1 MDTNK
6 KNREELKSYFR
17 KGAVP
22 TEEHFALLIDSVPN
36 IIDDELDKKLEE
48 EAVEPETSAE
58 PEESNEPEILTI
70 PADGEWH
77 SLPVEGAARQGIAG
91 CRIYKIYASYYDKRN
106 YEYAMCEAK
115 ASHRSGKDREIT
127 SPQSHWWG
135 WSGEIKIRWYHKDG
149 QLYLQMRSKGNKKGV
164 DGIKYRIAE
173 LWNFTDCV

>member
-48 EAVEPETSAE
+48 ETVEPETSAE
-58 PEESNEPEILTI
+58 PEESNGPEILTI
-70 PADGEWH
+70 PADGEWP

-91 CRIYKIYASYYDKRN
+91 CRIYQIYASYYDKRN
-106 YEYAMCEAK
+106 YEYAMCEVK
-115 ASHRSGKDREIT
+115 ASHRSGKDREIA

-149 QLYLQMRSKGNKKGV
+149 QLYLQMRSKGNKRGV
-164 DGIKYRIAE
+164 DGIKYRITE
-173 LWNFTDCV
+173 LWNFTDSV

>member
-58 PEESNEPEILTI
+58 PEESNGAEILTI

-91 CRIYKIYASYYDKRN
+91 CRIYQIYASYYDKRN

-173 LWNFTDCV
+173 LWNFTDSV

>member
-48 EAVEPETSAE
+48 ETVEPETSAE
-58 PEESNEPEILTI
+58 PEESNGPEILTI

-77 SLPVEGAARQGIAG
+77 SLPVEGAVRQGIAG
-91 CRIYKIYASYYDKRN
+91 CRIYQIYASYYDKRN

-115 ASHRSGKDREIT
+115 ASHRSGKDREIA

-149 QLYLQMRSKGNKKGV
+149 QLFLQMRSKGNKRGV
-164 DGIKYRIAE
+164 DGIKYRITE
-173 LWNFTDCV
+173 LWNFTDSV

>member
-173 LWNFTDCV
+173 LWNFTDSV

>member
-58 PEESNEPEILTI
+58 PEESNGPEILTI

-91 CRIYKIYASYYDKRN
+91 CRIYQIYASYYDKRN

-115 ASHRSGKDREIT
+115 ASHRSGKDKEIT

-164 DGIKYRIAE
+164 DGIKYRITE
-173 LWNFTDCV
+173 LWNFTDSV

>member
-58 PEESNEPEILTI
+58 PEESNGPEILTI
-70 PADGEWH
+70 PADGKWH
-77 SLPVEGAARQGIAG
+77 SLPVEGAAKQGIAG
-91 CRIYKIYASYYDKRN
+91 CRIYQIYASYYDKRN

-135 WSGEIKIRWYHKDG
+135 WSGEIKLRWYHKDG

-164 DGIKYRIAE
+164 DGIKYRITE
-173 LWNFTDCV
+173 LWNFTDSV

>member
-48 EAVEPETSAE
+48 EAVKPETSAE
-58 PEESNEPEILTI
+58 PEESNGPEILTI

-91 CRIYKIYASYYDKRN
+91 CRIYQIYASYYDKRN

-164 DGIKYRIAE
+164 DGIKYRITE
-173 LWNFTDCV
+173 LWNFTDSV

>member
-91 CRIYKIYASYYDKRN
+91 CRIYKIYASYFDKRN

-173 LWNFTDCV
+173 LWNFTDSV

>member
-58 PEESNEPEILTI
+58 PEESNGPEILTI

-91 CRIYKIYASYYDKRN
+91 CRIYQIYASYYDKRN

-173 LWNFTDCV
+173 LWNFTDSV

>member
-48 EAVEPETSAE
+48 ETVEPETSAE
-58 PEESNEPEILTI
+58 PEESNGPEILTI

-91 CRIYKIYASYYDKRN
+91 CRIYQIYASYYNKRN

-115 ASHRSGKDREIT
+115 ASHRSGKDREIA
-127 SPQSHWWG
+127 SPKSHWWG

-149 QLYLQMRSKGNKKGV
+149 QLYLQMRSKGNKRGV
-164 DGIKYRIAE
+164 DGIKYRITE
-173 LWNFTDCV
+173 LWNFTDSV

>member
-48 EAVEPETSAE
+48 EAVEPETSVE

-91 CRIYKIYASYYDKRN
+91 CRIYQIYASYYDKRN

-173 LWNFTDCV
+173 LWNFTDSV

>member
-58 PEESNEPEILTI
+58 PEESNGPEILTI

-91 CRIYKIYASYYDKRN
+91 CRIYQIYASYYDKRN

-164 DGIKYRIAE
+164 DSIKYRIAE
-173 LWNFTDCV
+173 LWNFTDSV

>member
-58 PEESNEPEILTI
+58 PEESNGPEILTI

-91 CRIYKIYASYYDKRN
+91 CRIYQIYASYYDKRN

-149 QLYLQMRSKGNKKGV
+149 QLYLQMRSKGNKRGV
-164 DGIKYRIAE
+164 DSIKYRITE
-173 LWNFTDCV
+173 LWNFTDSV

>member
-58 PEESNEPEILTI
+58 PEESNGPEILTI

-91 CRIYKIYASYYDKRN
+91 CRIYQIYASYYDKRN

-149 QLYLQMRSKGNKKGV
+149 QLYLQMRSKGNKRGV
-164 DGIKYRIAE
+164 DSIKYRITE
-173 LWNFTDCV
+173 LWNFIDSV

>member
-48 EAVEPETSAE
+48 ETVEPETSAE
-58 PEESNEPEILTI
+58 PEESNGPEILTI

-91 CRIYKIYASYYDKRN
+91 CRIYQIYASYYNKRN

-173 LWNFTDCV
+173 LWNFTDSV

>member
-149 QLYLQMRSKGNKKGV
+149 QLYLQMRSKRNKRGV
-164 DGIKYRIAE
+164 DGIKYRITE
-173 LWNFTDCV
+173 LWNFTDSV

>member
-36 IIDDELDKKLEE
+36 FIDDELDK
-48 EAVEPETSAE
+48 E
-58 PEESNEPEILTI
+58 PEEVVEETETHAVPEERTEPEILTI

-91 CRIYKIYASYYDKRN
+91 CRIYQIYASYYDKRN

-115 ASHRSGKDREIT
+115 ASHRSGKDREID

-149 QLYLQMRSKGNKKGV
+149 QLYLQMRSKGNKRGV
-164 DGIKYRIAE
+164 DSIKYRITE
-173 LWNFTDCV
+173 LWNFIDSV

>member
-58 PEESNEPEILTI
+58 PEESNGPEILTI

-91 CRIYKIYASYYDKRN
+91 CRIYQIYASYYDKRN

-115 ASHRSGKDREIT
+115 ASHLSGKDREIT

-164 DGIKYRIAE
+164 DGIKCRITE
-173 LWNFTDCV
+173 LWNFTDSV

>member
-58 PEESNEPEILTI
+58 PEESNGPEILTI

-91 CRIYKIYASYYDKRN
+91 CRIYQIYASYYDKRN

-173 LWNFTDCV
+173 LWNFIDSV

>member
-58 PEESNEPEILTI
+58 PEESNGPEILTI

-91 CRIYKIYASYYDKRN
+91 CRIYQIYASYYDKRN

-115 ASHRSGKDREIT
+115 ASHRSGKDKEIT

-173 LWNFTDCV
+173 LWNFTDSV

>member
-58 PEESNEPEILTI
+58 PEESNGPEILTI
-70 PADGEWH
+70 LADGEWH

-91 CRIYKIYASYYDKRN
+91 CRIYQIYASYYDKRN

-164 DGIKYRIAE
+164 DGIKYRITE
-173 LWNFTDCV
+173 LWNFTDSV

>member
-58 PEESNEPEILTI
+58 PEESNGPEILTI

-173 LWNFTDCV
+173 LWNFTDSV

>member
-48 EAVEPETSAE
+48 EAVEPETSVE

-91 CRIYKIYASYYDKRN
+91 CRIYQIYASYYDKRN

-115 ASHRSGKDREIT
+115 ASHRSGKDKEIT

-173 LWNFTDCV
+173 LWNFTDSV

>member
-36 IIDDELDKKLEE
+36 IIDDELDKKIEE

-58 PEESNEPEILTI
+58 PEESNGPEILTI

-91 CRIYKIYASYYDKRN
+91 CRIYQIYASYYDKRN

-173 LWNFTDCV
+173 LWNFTDSV

>member
-36 IIDDELDKKLEE
+36 IIDDELDKKLQE

-58 PEESNEPEILTI
+58 PEESNGPEILTI

-91 CRIYKIYASYYDKRN
+91 CRIYQIYASYYDKRN

-164 DGIKYRIAE
+164 DGIKYRITE
-173 LWNFTDCV
+173 LWNFTDSV

>member
-58 PEESNEPEILTI
+58 PEESNGPEILTI

-77 SLPVEGAARQGIAG
+77 SLPVESAARQGIAG
-91 CRIYKIYASYYDKRN
+91 CRIYQIYASYYDKRN

-149 QLYLQMRSKGNKKGV
+149 QLYLQMRSKGNKRGV
-164 DGIKYRIAE
+164 DGIKYRITE
-173 LWNFTDCV
+173 LWNFTDSV

>member
-58 PEESNEPEILTI
+58 PEESNGPEILTI

-91 CRIYKIYASYYDKRN
+91 CRIYQIYASYYDKRN

-164 DGIKYRIAE
+164 DGINYRIVE
-173 LWNFTDCV
+173 LWNFTDSV

>member
-58 PEESNEPEILTI
+58 PEESNGPEILTI

-91 CRIYKIYASYYDKRN
+91 CRIYQIYASYYDKRN

-115 ASHRSGKDREIT
+115 ASHRSGKYREIT

-173 LWNFTDCV
+173 LWNFIDSV

>member
-58 PEESNEPEILTI
+58 PEESNGPEILTI

-77 SLPVEGAARQGIAG
+77 SLPVEGAAGQGIAG
-91 CRIYKIYASYYDKRN
+91 CRIYQIYASYYDKRN

>member
-58 PEESNEPEILTI
+58 PEESNGPEILII

-91 CRIYKIYASYYDKRN
+91 CRIYQIYASYYDKRN

-173 LWNFTDCV
+173 LWNFTDSV